1 MFCHEFPRKH
11 QLVSVV
17 VVNHNRAEL
26 LRECLTS
33 LLRQSYRPLEILV
46 VDNGS
51 EDHSDAV
58 VASFPEERVGLK
70 SMGRNLGFAAGSN
83 IGIRESKGEM
93 VALLNNDAV
102 AGPCW
107 IEELV
112 EAMRS
117 SSQVGMCASKVLF
130 LGSNVID
137 KVGHLMYPDGQNRGR
152 GTGEEDRGQYDRQE
166 EVFFPDGCA
175 ALYRRQLLNE
185 VGGFDASFFAYGD
198 DADLGIRAR
207 WLGWK
212 CLYVPEAVVH
222 HHHSAT
228 SGPYS
233 REKIYWVERN
243 RFWLAVKNFPLPL
256 LLLSPILTVNRWAWN
271 LLAAAVGRGSAGNFR
286 RESSLV
292 ALLAEALR
300 SQRDGFASLG
310 QMLKKRRH
318 IMAGRR
324 ISNLEFYRLLWR
336 FRISAL
342 TLSFEDVD
350 YAFRK
355 RHDSPDQRGAA
366 DPGGKGSEK
375 LYKDPSSVL
384 DY

>member
-1 MFCHEFPRKH
+1 MLSHESLAEHP
-11 QLVSVV
+11 LVSVV
-17 VVNHNRAEL
+17 VVNHDRAEL

-51 EDHSDAV
+51 KDHSDAV
-58 VASFPEERVGLK
+58 VASFPKGRVRLT
-70 SMGRNLGFAAGSN
+70 SLGRNLGFAGGCN

-102 AGPCW
+102 AGPGW

-112 EAMRS
+112 EAMKS

-130 LGSNVID
+130 FGTDVID
-137 KVGHLMYPDGQNRGR
+137 KVGHLMYLDGQNRGR
-152 GTGEEDRGQYDRQE
+152 GTGEQDRGQYDRQE

-207 WLGWK
+207 WMGWK

-233 REKIYWVERN
+233 PEKIYWIERN

-271 LLAAAVGRGSAGNFR
+271 LLAAATGRGSAGNFR
-286 RESSLV
+286 RETSLTV
-292 ALLAEALR
+292 LLVEVLR
-300 SQRDGFASLG
+300 SQRDGFGSLRP
-310 QMLKKRRH
+310 MLRKRRH
-318 IMAGRR
+318 ILAGRR
-324 ISNLEFYRLLWR
+324 ISNLEFYRLLRR

-342 TLSFEDVD
+342 KLSFEDVD
-350 YAFRK
+350 HAFRR
-355 RHDSPDQRGAA
+355 RHDSSDQEPS
-366 DPGGKGSEK
+366 PGSIGRATCR
-375 LYKDPSSVL
+375 
-384 DY
+384 